1 MKNQEGHTPLDLATV
16 SISYYSFCSFLLSH
30 LNGESR
36 SRNHNCSSKTS
47 STSMDKISPVFVL
60 QADDVHALL
69 QDAMPPAVQPPSL
82 TKSSINL
89 GNSSD
94 ASSNNSVTFNASD
107 LGVAAG
113 ASGNSA
119 GASMS
124 LTAEGCNMERT
135 MAEGERSIDSM
146 SVSAFL
152 NSVGLEQLV
161 CVFEKEQ
168 ISMDILVE
176 MGHDELKEVG
186 INAYG
191 HRHKIL
197 KGLEKLA
204 ASKGQNLS
212 KKPAMFH
219 HI

>member
-1 MKNQEGHTPLDLATV
+1 MKLPGV
-16 SISYYSFCSFLLSH
+16 F
-30 LNGESR
+30 
-36 SRNHNCSSKTS
+36 
-47 STSMDKISPVFVL
+47 FVL

-69 QDAMPPAVQPPSL
+69 QDAMPPVVQPPSL

-113 ASGNSA
+113 ASGTSA

-124 LTAEGCNMERT
+124 ITAEGCNMERT
-135 MAEGERSIDSM
+135 MAEGERGIDSM

-197 KGLEKLA
+197 KGIEKLA
-204 ASKGQNLS
+204 ASKGQILVDYYFHKNLKANKVYVAPHLEIYTCNMYLLS
-212 KKPAMFH
+212 K
-219 HI
+219 

>member
-1 MKNQEGHTPLDLATV
+1 M
-16 SISYYSFCSFLLSH
+16 
-30 LNGESR
+30 
-36 SRNHNCSSKTS
+36 
-47 STSMDKISPVFVL
+47 
-60 QADDVHALL
+60 HALL
-69 QDAMPPAVQPPSL
+69 QDAMPPAVAPPSL

-89 GNSSD
+89 GNTSD
-94 ASSNNSVTFNASD
+94 ASSNNSSTFNASD

-113 ASGNSA
+113 MSGTSA

-124 LTAEGCNMERT
+124 LGAEGCTMERT
-135 MAEGERSIDSM
+135 VAEGERGIDSM

-161 CVFEKEQ
+161 CVFDKEQ
-168 ISMDILVE
+168 ITMDILVE
-176 MGHDELKEVG
+176 MGHDELKEIG

-204 ASKGQNLS
+204 ASKGRH
-212 KKPAMFH
+212 MVY
-219 HI
+219 

>member
-1 MKNQEGHTPLDLATV
+1 
-16 SISYYSFCSFLLSH
+16 
-30 LNGESR
+30 
-36 SRNHNCSSKTS
+36 
-47 STSMDKISPVFVL
+47 
-60 QADDVHALL
+60 
-69 QDAMPPAVQPPSL
+69 MPPAVQPPSL

-89 GNSSD
+89 GNTSD
-94 ASSNNSVTFNASD
+94 ASSNNSLTFNASD

-113 ASGNSA
+113 TSGTSAA

-124 LTAEGCNMERT
+124 MGAEGCNMERT
-135 MAEGERSIDSM
+135 MAEGERGIDSM

-168 ISMDILVE
+168 ITLDILVE

-191 HRHKIL
+191 HRHKIM

-204 ASKGQNLS
+204 ASKGKTERSNVMDMLEWLLNICEVV
-212 KKPAMFH
+212 FLYW
-219 HI
+219 